1 MTDEP
6 SNPARRGPSLAW
18 LLLILPAGLAVGWL
32 VGEMPVP
39 ALEPAATPR
48 LDRAAPAA
56 AGPEASPVATSGQ
69 APTREPERQ
78 APAEISQW
86 TTLDNAI
93 AESQRNG
100 KPVMIDFNAEWCGPC
115 RMMKQGVFDDWAN
128 GQAVQSVVIPVS
140 IVDRA
145 REEGSNPPEIESL
158 QQRYQVD
165 AFPTLV
171 VFSPAS
177 GRMEKTRGYGGAERT
192 VKWITAAARA
202 VKG

>member
-1 MTDEP
+1 MNAP
-6 SNPARRGPSLAW
+6 SSSGMRPLVW
-18 LLLILPAGLAVGWL
+18 VLLILPVGLAIGWL

-39 ALEPAATPR
+39 AL
-48 LDRAAPAA
+48 
-56 AGPEASPVATSGQ
+56 SPVAQ
-69 APTREPERQ
+69 APPAARVAASAPTHAPDPPATGEP
-78 APAEISQW
+78 APRAQVEISQW
-86 TTLDNAI
+86 TTLDNAL

-115 RMMKQGVFDDWAN
+115 RMMKQSVFEDPTQ
-128 GQAVQSVVIPVS
+128 GQVVQSLVIPVS

-145 REEGSNPPEIESL
+145 REEGNNPPEIESL

-177 GRMEKTRGYGGAERT
+177 GRMEKAKGFGGAEWT
-192 VKWITAAARA
+192 VKWISAAARS